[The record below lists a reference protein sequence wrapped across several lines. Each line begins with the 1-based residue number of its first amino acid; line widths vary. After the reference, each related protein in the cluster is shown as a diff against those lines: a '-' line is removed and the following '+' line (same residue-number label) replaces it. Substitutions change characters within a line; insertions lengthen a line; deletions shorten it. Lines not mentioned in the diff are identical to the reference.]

1 MNKWVRVLVGSVG
14 LFWLTGSTCT
24 STFTEADLQASERK
38 QDAAAV
44 SEEKR
49 DQEIGE
55 QGGENEEAI
64 EEQVDEVDGGEWG
77 RLLSASP

>member
-1 MNKWVRVLVGSVG
+1 MG

-38 QDAAAV
+38 EDAAAV
-44 SEEKR
+44 AEEKR

-55 QGGENEEAI
+55 QGGENKEAI
-64 EEQVDEVDGGEWG
+64 DEQIEDVDGGTDF
-77 RLLSASP
+77 